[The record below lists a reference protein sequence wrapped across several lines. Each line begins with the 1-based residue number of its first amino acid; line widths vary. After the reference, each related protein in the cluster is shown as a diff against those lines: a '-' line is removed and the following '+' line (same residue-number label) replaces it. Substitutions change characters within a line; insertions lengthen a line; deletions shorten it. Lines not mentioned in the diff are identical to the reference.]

1 MVCNLAVEIAI
12 YNFDLFHTALMDN
25 GTLFVDVVDMRSKTR
40 NCILKKIMKAKDGL
54 LEVEAQPD

>member
-12 YNFDLFHTALMDN
+12 YKFDLFHTALIMDN

-40 NCILKKIMKAKDGL
+40 DCILKKIDESKRWTA
-54 LEVEAQPD
+54 

>member
-1 MVCNLAVEIAI
+1 
-12 YNFDLFHTALMDN
+12 MDN
-25 GTLFVDVVDMRSKTR
+25 GTLFVDVVGMRSKTR